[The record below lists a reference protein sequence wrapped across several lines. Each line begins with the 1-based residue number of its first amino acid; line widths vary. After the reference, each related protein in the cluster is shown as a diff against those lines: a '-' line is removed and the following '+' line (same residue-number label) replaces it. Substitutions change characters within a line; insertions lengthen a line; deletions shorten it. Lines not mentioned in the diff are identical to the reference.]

1 MYADGEDELA
11 RQLATLSP
19 KELRTIVVA
28 YNLAYSVTDLDAL
41 TVPELIAWIVGA
53 VRERLAA

>member
-1 MYADGEDELA
+1 VSARGEGELV

-19 KELRTIVVA
+19 KQLRAVVVMH
-28 YNLAYSVTDLDAL
+28 NLASSVTDLDAL
-41 TVPELIAWIVGA
+41 TEPELIAWIVGA

>member
-1 MYADGEDELA
+1 
-11 RQLATLSP
+11 
-19 KELRTIVVA
+19 V

-41 TVPELIAWIVGA
+41 TDTELIAWIVGA